1 MEDAPKRAPACCYE
15 GRCSHWIEFEDQMLV
30 AHAYSGLLALARE
43 SRAELARHGLAV
55 DADTLALAIWKVT
68 DATRPRS
75 VYFPWGVTDE
85 AAERIVKRVAADVVA
100 GVRRRAA

>member
-1 MEDAPKRAPACCYE
+1 
-15 GRCSHWIEFEDQMLV
+15 MLV
-30 AHAYSGLLALARE
+30 AHAYGGLLALARE
-43 SRAELARHGLAV
+43 TRAELARRQLTV
-55 DADTLALAIWKVT
+55 DADTLALAIWKVA

-75 VYFPWGVTDE
+75 VYFPSGMTDA